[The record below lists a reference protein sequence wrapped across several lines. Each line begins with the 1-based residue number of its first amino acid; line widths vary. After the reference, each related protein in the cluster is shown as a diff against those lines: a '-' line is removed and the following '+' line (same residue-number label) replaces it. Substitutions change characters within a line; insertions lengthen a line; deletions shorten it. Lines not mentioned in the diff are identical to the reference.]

1 MRLIALAAVLT
12 FAACGQP
19 PAESSAPPTP
29 EAATPEPPA
38 PSTSASI
45 LGWDTATSAYAK
57 IGTTLPA
64 FTARK
69 GDGSEITAEAL
80 RGRWT
85 ILGVWGPTRIANETS
100 FAAALNSA
108 VDQDPDLDLLIE
120 HTLVDGK
127 AAPDG
132 PWPKISDTGLA
143 ATLGL
148 PVLPSYLLI
157 GPDLT
162 IEGWRGPLELS
173 PENGIKPVIQ
183 GVHEIRKQVSAPH

>member
-1 MRLIALAAVLT
+1 VRLITLAAVLT
-12 FAACGQP
+12 LAACGQP
-19 PAESSAPPTP
+19 PAESSAPPAP
-29 EAATPEPPA
+29 EAATPEAAA

-45 LGWDTATSAYAK
+45 EGWDTATSAYAK

-69 GDGSEITAEAL
+69 EDGSEITAEAL

-85 ILGVWGPTRIANETS
+85 ILGLWGPTSIANETS
-100 FAAALNSA
+100 FASALNSA

-120 HTLVDGK
+120 HTLVDGTPS
-127 AAPDG
+127 PDG
-132 PWPKISDTGLA
+132 PWPKLSDTGLA
-143 ATLGL
+143 AMLGP

>member
-1 MRLIALAAVLT
+1 MRLIALASVLAL
-12 FAACGQP
+12 AACGQP
-19 PAESSAPPTP
+19 PAESSAPPAP